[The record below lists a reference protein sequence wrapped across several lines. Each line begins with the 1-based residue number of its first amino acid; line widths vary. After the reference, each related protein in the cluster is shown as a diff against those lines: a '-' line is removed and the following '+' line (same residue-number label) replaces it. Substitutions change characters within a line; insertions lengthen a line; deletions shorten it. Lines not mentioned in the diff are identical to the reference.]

1 MAVGMIGGPRL
12 CEPLL
17 ATGLGRFTGGAREQ
31 ARYRPSEK
39 NISPFGEAVGFQ
51 AHRNALRQT
60 RSELL
65 LSPVPRCRRGI
76 LALVVRGFRFW
87 DNMASVS
94 APG

>member
-1 MAVGMIGGPRL
+1 MIGGPRL

-17 ATGLGRFTGGAREQ
+17 ATGLGRFTGAASRRANGPRK
-31 ARYRPSEK
+31 RT
-39 NISPFGEAVGFQ
+39 SPHGEAAGFQ

-76 LALVVRGFRFW
+76 LALI
-87 DNMASVS
+87 N
-94 APG
+94 